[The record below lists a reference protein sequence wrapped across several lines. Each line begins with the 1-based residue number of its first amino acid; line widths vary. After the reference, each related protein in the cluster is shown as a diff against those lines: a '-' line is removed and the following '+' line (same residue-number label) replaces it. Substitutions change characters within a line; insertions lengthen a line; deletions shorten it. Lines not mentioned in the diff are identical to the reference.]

1 MAVFFNLL
9 GITILD
15 KFVQIRATPI
25 PIPSTFK
32 EYILGFLVIALTPG
46 ICEEIMFRGMVMSS
60 YKSLGRRKSIIYS
73 AMLFGLFHF
82 NLQNL
87 LGPIYLGILFGIIA
101 YKTNSLFSTMI
112 GHTMNNTIALT
123 IGYMSTKL
131 EQGMESNMEAIS
143 MPQGKQMIMAFLGL
157 GLLALVFG
165 LIAYK
170 LIKILPS
177 SDEKELVEVN
187 NFIIGK
193 PLIKDM
199 NGNKGISIIE
209 SLPILV
215 VILMFFYWH
224 FKYLFI

>member
-1 MAVFFNLL
+1 
-9 GITILD
+9 
-15 KFVQIRATPI
+15 
-25 PIPSTFK
+25 
-32 EYILGFLVIALTPG
+32 
-46 ICEEIMFRGMVMSS
+46 
-60 YKSLGRRKSIIYS
+60 
-73 AMLFGLFHF
+73 
-82 NLQNL
+82 
-87 LGPIYLGILFGIIA
+87 
-101 YKTNSLFSTMI
+101 
-112 GHTMNNTIALT
+112 
-123 IGYMSTKL
+123 
-131 EQGMESNMEAIS
+131 
-143 MPQGKQMIMAFLGL
+143 MAFLGL